1 MCGWINKENLHRMS
15 GDQEMGNRAVSLAAR
30 DNWSGH
36 PNLSLRPHAPNKGKG
51 VLQRQIRRAF
61 IAGGPVLTTP
71 QIKAWTGDHGGG
83 WPQATLW
90 RDLMAVAEPIGRAS
104 TRGRPW
110 IWRLRRP
117 DGVVGDV
124 GRNESGGNQ

>member
-1 MCGWINKENLHRMS
+1 
-15 GDQEMGNRAVSLAAR
+15 MGNRAVSLAAR

-110 IWRLRRP
+110 FGGYGGPMVWL
-117 DGVVGDV
+117 GMWVGMKV
-124 GRNESGGNQ
+124 AEINESDQWGYSESVSEAGR